1 MMYNEFLELTGLSES
16 QISFLQYA
24 EDIEPAYT
32 WLNFKDKK
40 HFCEFFLATGFELV
54 AEISDNLTA
63 KMQMQKDCEFLQN
76 KNRELVVQNYDL
88 KEDMDKLKC
97 KLKEIREII
106 RK

>member
-32 WLNFKDKK
+32 WLNFNDKK

-54 AEISDNLTA
+54 SEISNNLTA
-63 KMQMQKDCEFLQN
+63 KMQMQKDYEFLQN
-76 KNRELVVQNYDL
+76 KNHELVVQNYDL
-88 KEDMDKLKC
+88 KEDMDKLKY